1 MRRRRKMRDKARAQM
16 PEPLSYLD
24 RPISLAAL
32 SIIELTPPE
41 MVTALSLAG
50 YRYIS

>member
-1 MRRRRKMRDKARAQM
+1 MHRRRKIRDQGRAQM

-32 SIIELTPPE
+32 SVIELTP
-41 MVTALSLAG
+41 
-50 YRYIS
+50 RRW